1 MEVVSPKNKYLA
13 LLIGHDQVSGGAIGY
28 FPITENKGV
37 MNEYNFHYNVIAP
50 LILNQKLDPTLEIKL
65 FTRNFGGV
73 TKAYGDINYW
83 AKGKEKV
90 ACVEL
95 HFNAFNARVSGTEVL
110 YDLDP
115 KDSVHLADCLQEY
128 LCQAFKRPSLSRGV
142 KLVEEGRG
150 AYNLKLCKIPGV
162 ITEAFFGDNPDD
174 AKIAWDLRHAYA
186 EAIVKGALKFF
197 EMKK

>member
-1 MEVVSPKNKYLA
+1 MEVVTPKNKYLA
-13 LLIGHDQVSGGAIGY
+13 LLIGHDSKSGGAVGH
-28 FPITENKGV
+28 FPISENNGA

-50 LILNQKLDPTLEIKL
+50 LVLNQKLDPTLDVKL

-73 TKAYGDINYW
+73 AKAYDEINYW

-90 ACVEL
+90 CAIEL
-95 HFNAFNARVSGTEVL
+95 HFNAFNGKVSGTEVL

-115 KDSVHLADCLQEY
+115 KDCVHLADQLQEY

-142 KLVEEGRG
+142 KLVQEGRG

-174 AKIAWDLRHAYA
+174 AKLAWDLRHAYA
-186 EAIVKGALKFF
+186 EAIVKGVLKFF